1 MAWYSERMTP
11 IGRWAPQVTPNKP
24 CDRTTDGKHVTLRRV
39 RELRPH
45 EVHLTV
51 GALHA
56 IENERALL
64 AWERAQEEVPA
75 ARDMVATGI
84 AE

>member
-11 IGRWAPQVTPNKP
+11 IGRWAPQVTPDMP
-24 CDRTTDGKHVTLRRV
+24 GDRTTDGKHVTLRRV
-39 RELRPH
+39 RELQPR
-45 EVHLTV
+45 EAHLTV
-51 GALHA
+51 GAIHA
-56 IENERALL
+56 LENERAQL
-64 AWERAQEEVPA
+64 AWERALAETPA